1 MTAVDLGRVQTVD
14 GRTVRVRCACVA
26 RCKLPFAR
34 LLSGRARAA
43 LRTLDDLRA
52 TVRPM
57 TGADLLAAFAE
68 TRSDTKMK
76 MKSVRL
82 NDAQVAEL
90 ERLAVELQRVRPDL
104 AALARGGELSPYT
117 VLRLALDRG
126 LRALA
131 DDVDAAGKVTP

>member
-1 MTAVDLGRVQTVD
+1 MRAVDLGRA
-14 GRTVRVRCACVA
+14 RTASARAVRVRCACVA

-43 LRTLDDLRA
+43 LRTLDELRA

-68 TRSDTKMK
+68 TRSDTMK

-131 DDVDAAGKVTP
+131 DDVDGARKGAP

>member
-1 MTAVDLGRVQTVD
+1 MMAVDLGRV
-14 GRTVRVRCACVA
+14 
-26 RCKLPFAR
+26 
-34 LLSGRARAA
+34 RAG
-43 LRTLDDLRA
+43 LRMLDDLRA

-57 TGADLLAAFAE
+57 TGADLLAAFAD
-68 TRSDTKMK
+68 TRSDTMK

-131 DDVDAAGKVTP
+131 DDVDGARKGGA